1 MQCLVGL
8 VSPSGCAGGR
18 PQGVAVLVWRRSMRF
33 ASPRSVRRPQGV
45 TKSVACA
52 CFGRL
57 SRHFCGMCVCV
68 LEPCAMHSSPR
79 RCFSPCTMPQSSS
92 LERFCLASSRLR
104 PMATAQSEEAGGGS
118 ASASDA
124 LAPTSVVPVGNSSLH
139 PHRDVLFC
147 DSVGPERMVLTHVLT
162 LERFDLP
169 PRHLGDS
176 V

>member
-1 MQCLVGL
+1 
-8 VSPSGCAGGR
+8 
-18 PQGVAVLVWRRSMRF
+18 
-33 ASPRSVRRPQGV
+33 
-45 TKSVACA
+45 
-52 CFGRL
+52 
-57 SRHFCGMCVCV
+57 
-68 LEPCAMHSSPR
+68 MHSSPR

-92 LERFCLASSRLR
+92 LERFCLANSRLR

-169 PRHLGDS
+169 PGTWATAYDDDGYACFASEGSGQVLFAEENEEAVVVSR
-176 V
+176 